1 MASSENKHDEAT
13 HEEVEDMVAAVS
25 KWFDSPTGEAYRKW
39 SEQNRHPALAN
50 HLLVDTAQETPD
62 NIQTGISTVFMLG
75 AMSMRRWMEDIA
87 ERTRQMV
94 GQ

>member
-39 SEQNRHPALAN
+39 SEENRHPSLAS
-50 HLLVDTAQETPD
+50 HLMVDTAQAAPED
-62 NIQTGISTVFMLG
+62 IHNGVSTVFMLG
-75 AMSMRRWMEDIA
+75 SMSMRRWMEAKQMA
-87 ERTRQMV
+87 E
-94 GQ
+94 

>member
-39 SEQNRHPALAN
+39 SEENRHPSLAS
-50 HLLVDTAQETPD
+50 HLMVDTAQAAPED
-62 NIQTGISTVFMLG
+62 IHNGGSTVFMLG
-75 AMSMRRWMEDIA
+75 AMSMRRWMEAKQMA
-87 ERTRQMV
+87 E
-94 GQ
+94 